1 MNRYGRLLIASILLA
16 TSPWLL
22 GSPAPGTPPAAPA
35 PAASTHS
42 LPQRS
47 AQPASTELGKVN
59 VKGTKELIRSLE
71 VVKVALKQ
79 PFSSD
84 PAQANTVV
92 CRIIQGHGHVH
103 VEERMGAMLECGTNS
118 WYLWRKDAC
127 RDVGLAQ
134 CASGMSGSAFKRQGA
149 WHSLRPLSLRQVMY
163 MRQLLKELPAP
174 GKGDVVVVDAKGK
187 TMVTVKAKETSGTG
201 GKN

>member
-1 MNRYGRLLIASILLA
+1 MNRCDRLLIASILLLSA
-16 TSPWLL
+16 APLL
-22 GSPAPGTPPAAPA
+22 HAATPPSASSAAPA
-35 PAASTHS
+35 PAAGTHTQS
-42 LPQRS
+42 SPD
-47 AQPASTELGKVN
+47 AQPPSTELGKIN

-84 PAQANTVV
+84 PAEANTVV
-92 CRIIQGHGHVH
+92 CRIIHGHGHVH
-103 VEERMGAMLECGTNS
+103 VDERMGAVLECGTNS
-118 WYLWRKDAC
+118 WYSWRKDTC
-127 RDVGLAQ
+127 HNVGLAQ
-134 CASGMSGSAFKRQGA
+134 CGSGAPGSAFKRPGA

-187 TMVTVKAKETSGTG
+187 TMLTVKAKEASGSG
-201 GKN
+201 S